1 MSLQKNVRKQ
11 TVVGLLM
18 IALLAGGV
26 AVFVERTP
34 LLAWFYLHS
43 LGRAA
48 EHDRALWVDRTAA
61 LGEGAEPAVFA
72 SLAQKDE
79 GACRNAGAVLEK
91 WAAQYASDDVH
102 AAALADHMG
111 KGFDA
116 YSPTGRVVVLETA
129 GLWFSPKSVKPS
141 EELTAASARL
151 IAEAAKSAESPVH
164 AAGLNLCSLALDRTD
179 DAKELLDAGRAL
191 VKASLRDE
199 PAANRVRATLLA
211 VRPGMDDLEEVAALL
226 KDPVPEVR
234 RAALVAV
241 GPADEK
247 VVSAKSLLPV
257 LHDDDPEVRRA
268 CEDVLRIDRH
278 LSPQS
283 CQIGWCLY
291 HPDPAQRLNVLDH
304 LRRGADVEPG
314 VWLRELS
321 HDESPAV
328 RLAAARAMSQQNRVD
343 LSDRL
348 KQMAEGDP
356 SPTVSQMARLYQKWA
371 KAPVGVQR

>member
-1 MSLQKNVRKQ
+1 MSLQKNVRKR
-11 TVVGLLM
+11 VIVGLFTV
-18 IALLAGGV
+18 ALLGGAV
-26 AVFVERTP
+26 ALFVERTP
-34 LLAWFYLHS
+34 LLAWLYMHS
-43 LGRAA
+43 LARAA
-48 EHDRALWVDRTAA
+48 EQNRALWVDRTAA

-72 SLAQKDE
+72 CLTQTDE
-79 GACRNAGAVLEK
+79 VACRNAGAVLEK
-91 WAAQYASDDVH
+91 WTTQYGPDNAH
-102 AAALADHMG
+102 AAALADRMA
-111 KGFDA
+111 KGFNS
-116 YSPTGRVVVLETA
+116 YSPAGRVVVLETA
-129 GLWFSPKSVKPS
+129 AVWFSPTAAKPS

-151 IAEAAKSAESPVH
+151 IAETATSAEPRVH
-164 AAGLNLCSLALDRTD
+164 AAGLNFCSLALDRTD
-179 DAKELLDAGRAL
+179 DAKAMLVVGRAL

-199 PAANRVRATLLA
+199 PAANRVRAMLLA
-211 VRPGMDDLEEVAALL
+211 VRPGMDDLDEVAVLL

-234 RAALVAV
+234 RAALLAV

-283 CQIGWCLY
+283 YQIGWCLY

-328 RLAAARAMSQQNRVD
+328 RLAAVRVMSQQNRVD

-348 KQMAEGDP
+348 EQMAVGDP

-371 KAPVGVQR
+371 KAPAVQR

>member
-1 MSLQKNVRKQ
+1 MSLQKTVRNR
-11 TVVGLLM
+11 VVLGLFM
-18 IALLAGGV
+18 AALLGGTV
-26 AVFVERTP
+26 ALFVERTP
-34 LLAWFYLHS
+34 LLAWFYMHS
-43 LGRAA
+43 LARAA
-48 EHDRALWVDRTAA
+48 EQNRALWVDRAAA

-72 SLAQKDE
+72 YLTQTDE
-79 GACRNAGAVLEK
+79 AACRNAGAVLQK
-91 WAAQYASDDVH
+91 WVGQYGSDDAR
-102 AAALADHMG
+102 AAALAEHMA
-111 KGFDA
+111 KGFGA
-116 YSPTGRVVVLETA
+116 FSPAGRVVMLETA
-129 GLWFSPKSVKPS
+129 ALWFAPTAAKPS
-141 EELTAASARL
+141 EALAAASAHL
-151 IAEAAKSAESPVH
+151 IAEAAKSAEPPVH

-179 DAKELLDAGRAL
+179 DAKEMLDAGRDL
-191 VKASLRDE
+191 VKVALRDE
-199 PAANRVRATLLA
+199 PPANRVRATLLA
-211 VRPGMDDLEEVAALL
+211 VRPGMDDLEDVAVLL

-234 RAALVAV
+234 RAALLAV

-283 CQIGWCLY
+283 YEIGWCLY

-328 RLAAARAMSQQNRVD
+328 RLAAVRVMSQQNRVD

-348 KQMAEGDP
+348 EQMAAGDP
-356 SPTVSQMARLYQKWA
+356 SPTVSQMARLYQKLA
-371 KAPVGVQR
+371 KPAAGVQR